1 MEIDFGLL
9 NGLVV
14 GVNSFSE
21 DFGEG
26 TEHNVQ
32 VFILVVCIHFTW
44 VSS

>member
-1 MEIDFGLL
+1 MEIDVGLI
-9 NGLVV
+9 NGLMI
-14 GVNSFSE
+14 GVNSFAE
-21 DFGEG
+21 GTDDG